1 MVYNMG
7 HFYVFYK
14 NIGCNMYERTCG
26 TKEAA
31 ESRVKEL
38 RKLYQDAEY
47 FENDIPKDY
56 VWFY

>member
-1 MVYNMG
+1 MG